1 MLPGELAKV
10 EGALACPTTVAVDHN
25 RVCTHCGAE
34 LGGPGHSVCGSD
46 CAMPLLGILEG
57 ETSEML
63 EICILPAGCSVGL
76 RGFFSLEAPAP
87 VLHHCNPVYTS
98 DFNGPA
104 LVYLT

>member
-1 MLPGELAKV
+1 MSHHCGM
-10 EGALACPTTVAVDHN
+10 DHN

-34 LGGPGHSVCGSD
+34 LGDPAHSVCDSD
-46 CAMPLLGILEG
+46 CVMPLLGFLEG
-57 ETSEML
+57 ETSEVL
-63 EICILPAGCSVGL
+63 EICILPSECCVGL

-87 VLHHCNPVYTS
+87 VLRWYNPVCTS